1 MMGCNGTGFAWY
13 GTAGGMGAFFF
24 RFGLHDTLF
33 ALRPRYTIEAVHIV
47 SLLLRIRF
55 PFASSLYARS
65 FTCTQALVLLNW
77 PVIMNSLGSWAAPS
91 L

>member
-33 ALRPRYTIEAVHIV
+33 ALRLRYTIEAVHIV
-47 SLLLRIRF
+47 CCLEFVFLLL
-55 PFASSLYARS
+55 PPCMHDHLH
-65 FTCTQALVLLNW
+65 VLKL
-77 PVIMNSLGSWAAPS
+77 
-91 L
+91 